1 MPDWEDSSADICVI
15 VLCGHHH
22 SYRKAVEHTVDK
34 AAVNIP
40 AVELAASCCLITLQ
54 TSGSLFT
61 FFFLKW
67 LPVVCVAV
75 MLFLTTHGL
84 DFEPFQPFKICSNCV
99 FVELNRQKKS
109 IAFVLA

>member
-40 AVELAASCCLITLQ
+40 AVERAASCCLITLQ
-54 TSGSLFT
+54 TSGSLFSL
-61 FFFLKW
+61 FFLKW
-67 LPVVCVAV
+67 LPVVFVAV
-75 MLFLTTHGL
+75 MLPSNYSWAGL
-84 DFEPFQPFKICSNCV
+84 
-99 FVELNRQKKS
+99 
-109 IAFVLA
+109 